1 MLNPNEQRTTFEI
14 RKARKLTLDLVES
27 FLGTHSQWQFIRSR
41 LLQIFGKQG
50 LESLLIDVE
59 ELGKEKINVLRRSKA
74 SYFNED

>member
-59 ELGKEKINVLRRSKA
+59 ELGKEKNNVLRRSKEN
-74 SYFNED
+74 YHKN